1 MYRSYTL
8 GLDDHDINRIL
19 NSRRYV
25 VQKVEHY
32 ISDSGV
38 AGTILHYD
46 RAFNAYTRRERLYER
61 TVQKF
66 YLDSA
71 GANPYLDDI
80 LEDRANRVITML
92 SKFTE
97 QGPIVVI
104 DYERK
109 QKKGR
114 G

>member
-8 GLDDHDINRIL
+8 GLDDHDVNRIL

-25 VQKVEHY
+25 IHKVEHY

-46 RAFNAYTRRERLYER
+46 RAFNDYTRRERVYER
-61 TVQKF
+61 TVEKF
-66 YLDSA
+66 YLDSS

-80 LEDRANRVITML
+80 LEDRRNRVITML

-104 DYERK
+104 DYEHK
-109 QKKGR
+109 HLKER